1 MKVLMIFIVLVISVS
16 CQKKIS
22 VAPYQL
28 SMPEEPIIV
37 VQIKDWVR
45 DCHECLVQYEK
56 SKSKQELLH
65 DIITVVEYVEALQDG
80 Y

>member
-1 MKVLMIFIVLVISVS
+1 MIFIVLVISVS

-22 VAPYQL
+22 VIPNTINMAEP
-28 SMPEEPIIV
+28 PIIV
-37 VQIKDWVR
+37 VQIKEWVR